1 MTRVLPG
8 VYVEFHDYSMLPEG
22 ETNLAV
28 GYVLASPRGPVGK
41 AELVTSPADFLSKFT
56 LTGSPTIKDD
66 KTFWSILQVLK
77 YTNEVYVSRAARDV
91 KFGGVQ
97 VKANATEAFTQGVE
111 NVTDWAID
119 ETYPDALFVLTGID
133 GGKYNNDIGIEIV
146 SYKDQP
152 YTIKDQFES
161 EKAMNEAQ
169 PFIIR
174 VYDCTNPSEPALLEE
189 FMVSLLDNAKSFDGS
204 PLYIETVLAGSA
216 YIRVTMPQSRKNN
229 APASTVK
236 ATLTSTA
243 SAQIVLGN
251 IGSDPIPMK
260 WTFNGTKWESD
271 EATPKQYTEDDF
283 KEHVVN
289 YTGTANKGDVV
300 RTAFDH
306 VQMAGGDNADFNNL
320 TQFDAIKALEVFEDK
335 TVPISLFGNG
345 TGLIYE
351 NTDYQ
356 QAVVELSRNR
366 QDFLAFLNS
375 REKDEKATYN
385 SVKASNIIKYKK
397 GANDAAED
405 NLGSTYWGA
414 CMYAPHVNYSDVF
427 NSRKIKLGVD
437 STAISGWLGVLLNQ
451 GYPYAYAGPQDGLVS
466 GVTCDWKIGDLSGE
480 ATQLNDASINYVAY
494 DAKVGRYYMQCQN
507 TLQIANSS
515 LRNIGAV
522 LNILDIKKTFI
533 TYFKEYLQKPITP
546 RLREE
551 LWNKGND
558 YLKDRILGMNRCV
571 NYSFVDA
578 TTDLDLADNTLKFIL
593 TIALTPYAQKIY
605 LYMNIV
611 NANYDF
617 SIVQGN

>member
-77 YTNEVYVSRAARDV
+77 YTNEVYISRAAKNV
-91 KFGGVQ
+91 KFGGV
-97 VKANATEAFTQGVE
+97 
-111 NVTDWAID
+111 NVTATACTPWATGMD
-119 ETYPDALFVLTGID
+119 NPENFDFDVEASGEGPEVVAGTKDVLFTLAGID
-133 GGKYNNDIGIEIV
+133 GGKYNNDLGIEII
-146 SYKDQP
+146 SYKDKPEQLV
-152 YTIKDQFES
+152 DQFEDTES
-161 EKAMNEAQ
+161 MNAVQ

-174 VYDCTNPSEPALLEE
+174 VYDMTNEAEPALLEE
-189 FMVSLLDNAKSFDGS
+189 FMVSLLPNARAFDGS
-204 PLYIETVLAGSA
+204 VMYIDTVLESSA
-216 YIRVTMPQSRKNN
+216 YIQVALPTDGRTG
-229 APASTVK
+229 APSSTKGKVK
-236 ATLTSTA
+236 
-243 SAQIVLGN
+243 
-251 IGSDPIPMK
+251 
-260 WTFNGTKWESD
+260 
-271 EATPKQYTEDDF
+271 
-283 KEHVVN
+283 
-289 YTGTANKGDVV
+289 
-300 RTAFDH
+300 
-306 VQMAGGDNADFNNL
+306 MAGGDNAELSALDY
-320 TQFDAIKALEVFEDK
+320 TDALKALEVFEDK

-345 TGLIYE
+345 TGTMYE
-351 NTDYQ
+351 NADYQ
-356 QAVVELSRNR
+356 QGLVELSRNR

-375 REKDEKATYN
+375 RERDEKATIN
-385 SVKASNIIKYKK
+385 SQKAINIVDYKK
-397 GANDAAED
+397 GKNGDG
-405 NLGSTYWGA
+405 LGSTYWGA

-427 NSRKIKLGVD
+427 NSRKIKLGAD
-437 STAISGWLGVLLNQ
+437 STAIAGWLGTLLGQ
-451 GYPYAYAGPQDGLVS
+451 GYPYAYAGPTDGLVS

-480 ATQLNDASINYVAY
+480 ATKLNDASINYVAY

-522 LNILDIKKTFI
+522 LNILDIKQTFI

-578 TTDLDLADNTLKFIL
+578 TTDLDLADNTLRYVL

>member
-28 GYVLASPRGPVGK
+28 GYVLAAPRGPVGK

-77 YTNEVYVSRAARDV
+77 YTNEVYVSRAGSGI

-97 VKANATEAFTQGVE
+97 VKTNATEAFATGVE
-111 NVTDWAID
+111 DITDWAID
-119 ETYPDALFVLTGID
+119 TPYPDALFVLTGID
-133 GGKYNNDIGIEIV
+133 GGKYNNDLGIEIV

-152 YTIKDQFES
+152 YTLVDQFED
-161 EKAMNEAQ
+161 EAAMNAAE
-169 PFIIR
+169 PFLIR
-174 VYDCTNPSEPALLEE
+174 VYDCSNPNEPRRLEGEE
-189 FMVSLLDNAKSFDGS
+189 FLVSLKPDAKSFDGTT
-204 PLYIETVLAGSA
+204 LYIETVLANSA
-216 YIRVTMPQSRKNN
+216 YIKVIMPTSAHTG

-236 ATLTSTA
+236 ATLESDAETP
-243 SAQIVLGN
+243 IVLGAL
-251 IGSDPIPMK
+251 GTDYIPKK
-260 WTFNGTKWESD
+260 WTFNGTKWVSNDVVPVEYLP
-271 EATPKQYTEDDF
+271 ADF
-283 KEHVVN
+283 KTHVVA
-289 YTGTANKGDVV
+289 YTGTATNKDVI
-300 RTAFDH
+300 RTAYDQ
-306 VQMAGGDNADFNNL
+306 VKMGGGDNADYKDL
-320 TQFDAIKALEVFEDK
+320 TKYDAIKALEPFEDK

-345 TGLIYE
+345 TGTIYE
-351 NTDYQ
+351 NADYH
-356 QAVVELSRNR
+356 QAVVELSRQR

-375 REKDEKATYN
+375 REQDEKATKN
-385 SVKASNIIKYKK
+385 SVKAQKIIDYKK
-397 GANDAAED
+397 GKTED
-405 NLGSTYWGA
+405 GLGQTYWGA

-427 NSRKIKLGVD
+427 NSRKLKLGAD
-437 STAISGWLGVLLNQ
+437 STAIAGWLNVLLTQ
-451 GYPYAYAGPQDGLVS
+451 GYPFAYAGPQDGLVT

-480 ATQLNDASINYVAY
+480 ATQLNDASVNYVAY

-522 LNILDIKKTFI
+522 LNVLDIKQTFI

-551 LWNKGND
+551 IWTKGND
-558 YLKDRILGMNRCV
+558 YLKDKILGTNRCV
-571 NYSFVDA
+571 NYTFVDA
-578 TTDLDLADNTLKFIL
+578 TTDLDLADNTLRYIL

-617 SIVQGN
+617 TIAQGN